1 MRKKEKKKS
10 KFKILYF
17 IIPLVLI
24 IGVGVG
30 AYYYVNGKIY
40 VPTQEDFFTNPQDK
54 EAAKFDEEQGIV
66 NILLVGLDGRENTED
81 SRTDSIIL
89 ASLDTNNKRIKLT
102 SFMRDMYVPI
112 PGYKDNRIN
121 TAYFLG
127 GPELLMKTINQDFD
141 VNIQYYVSIDF
152 RAFQQLVD
160 KLGGV
165 NMEVKEYEVNEINK
179 YIKEVNGS
187 NSTIV
192 ESAGYQPLN
201 GQQALSYCR
210 IRKVGNNDF
219 ERTER
224 QRKVIGELVNKAK
237 KTSLIKL
244 PDLFSTV
251 LPFVKT
257 NIQTSKLMNIGYTV
271 FKFGGTTVD
280 SLRIP
285 GDNMFEGMS
294 IYGMSVLVPDLEKN
308 MNYLSNF
315 IFSTGGSLA
324 SNMPVYMVN
333 NFHADDKAV
342 DKRGKVRNVPQ
353 IVIPKPDPNEQP
365 PEGVI
370 IDEENTDVTPGEN
383 PDYTGVYPGNDN
395 TGETGTDQG
404 SGNSTGETPGTGETG
419 GGIDNGTT
427 NGGGNSGQPGSDN
440 SGGTDTQT
448 GTDTN
453 SSTTGDGSGGTDT
466 SGGN

>member
-1 MRKKEKKKS
+1 MRRKKEKKKS
-10 KFKILYF
+10 KLKILYF
-17 IIPLVLI
+17 IIPLVLLVGL
-24 IGVGVG
+24 GVS
-30 AYYYVNGKIY
+30 AYYFVNGQIY
-40 VPTQEDFFTNPQDK
+40 VPTKEDFFTDPKVK
-54 EAAKFDEEQGIV
+54 EAAEFDEEQGII
-66 NILLVGLDGRENTED
+66 NILLIGLDGRESMED

-89 ASLDTNNKRIKLT
+89 ATLDTNNKKVKLT
-102 SFMRDMYVPI
+102 SFMRDMYLPI

-141 VNIQYYVSIDF
+141 VNVQYYASIDF
-152 RAFQQLVD
+152 RAFQELVD

-165 NMEVKEYEVNEINK
+165 NIEVKDYEVKEINK

-187 NSTIV
+187 NATLI
-192 ESAGYQPLN
+192 ENAGFQELN

-224 QRKVIGELVNKAK
+224 QRKVLGELINKAK
-237 KTSLIKL
+237 KTSLLKL
-244 PDLFSTV
+244 PDLFTTV

-257 NIQTSKLMNIGYTV
+257 NIPTNKLMNIGYTA
-271 FKFGGTTVD
+271 FKFGGTDID

-285 GDNMFEGMS
+285 GDGMFEGMN

-308 MNYLSNF
+308 MDYLNRF

-333 NFHADDKAV
+333 NYHADDKAV
-342 DKRGKVRNVPQ
+342 DNRGKERYVPQ
-353 IVIPKPDPNEQP
+353 IVIPEPDPTP

-370 IDEENTDVTPGEN
+370 VDEENPDFIGEYPPPG
-383 PDYTGVYPGNDN
+383 DGD
-395 TGETGTDQG
+395 TGETGTDPD
-404 SGNSTGETPGTGETG
+404 SGNTPGETPGQGENPGETG
-419 GGIDNGTT
+419 GEENPEDGTDDGGNT
-427 NGGGNSGQPGSDN
+427 TEQPGDGTGGGETPNPGTGSDPGSTGGTDN
-440 SGGTDTQT
+440 SGG
-448 GTDTN
+448 N
-453 SSTTGDGSGGTDT
+453 
-466 SGGN
+466 

>member
-1 MRKKEKKKS
+1 MVRKKEKKKS
-10 KFKILYF
+10 KLKILYF
-17 IIPLVLI
+17 IIPLILI
-24 IGVGVG
+24 AGVGLG

-40 VPTQEDFFTNPQDK
+40 VPTKDGLLTDSQDK
-54 EAAKFDEEQGIV
+54 EAAEFDEEQGII
-66 NILLVGLDGRENTED
+66 NILLVGLDGRESRED

-89 ASLDTNNKRIKLT
+89 ASIDTNSKKVKLT

-121 TAYFLG
+121 SAYLLG
-127 GPELLMKTINQDFD
+127 GAELLAKTINQDFD

-152 RAFQQLVD
+152 RAFQELVD
-160 KLGGV
+160 ILGGV
-165 NMEVKEYEVNEINK
+165 NMEVKEYEVDEINK

-187 NSTIV
+187 NATLV
-192 ESAGYQPLN
+192 KGAGYQLLN

-224 QRKVIGELVNKAK
+224 QRKVLGELINKAK
-237 KTSLIKL
+237 KTSVLKL
-244 PDLFSTV
+244 PELFKTV
-251 LPFVKT
+251 ISYVKT
-257 NIQTSKLMNIGYTV
+257 NIPTNKLMNIGYTV

-285 GDNMFEGMS
+285 GDGMFEGRK

-308 MNYLSNF
+308 MDYLNKF

-324 SNMPVYMVN
+324 SNIPAYMAN
-333 NFHADDKAV
+333 NFHSEDKAV
-342 DKRGKVRNVPQ
+342 DKRGKVRTVPK
-353 IVIPKPDPNEQP
+353 IVIPKEEPNEQP

-370 IDEENTDVTPGEN
+370 VDEENTDIIPG
-383 PDYTGVYPGNDN
+383 DN
-395 TGETGTDQG
+395 TGNTGEQNGDNTGGTVTDPG
-404 SGNSTGETPGTGETG
+404 SGGTQGETG
-419 GGIDNGTT
+419 GGENQNGDTNNDT
-427 NGGGNSGQPGSDN
+427 NNGGENPEQPGSDT
-440 SGGTDTQT
+440 GTQT
-448 GTDTN
+448 DPGTGSGTSDN
-453 SSTTGDGSGGTDT
+453 GSGGTEN

>member
-1 MRKKEKKKS
+1 MGRKKEKKKS
-10 KFKILYF
+10 KLKILYF
-17 IIPLVLI
+17 IIPLILI
-24 IGVGVG
+24 VGVGVG

-40 VPTQEDFFTNPQDK
+40 VPTQEDFFTDPQDK

-66 NILLVGLDGRENTED
+66 NILLVGLDGRESRED

-89 ASLDTNNKRIKLT
+89 ASLDTNNKRVKLT

-112 PGYKDNRIN
+112 PGHKDNRIN

-160 KLGGV
+160 KMGGV
-165 NMEVKEYEVNEINK
+165 NMEVKEYEVKEINK
-179 YIKEVNGS
+179 YINEVNGS
-187 NSTIV
+187 NSTLI
-192 ESAGYQPLN
+192 ESPGYQLLN

-224 QRKVIGELVNKAK
+224 QRKVLGELISKAK
-237 KTSLIKL
+237 KTSIIKL

-257 NIQTSKLMNIGYTV
+257 NIPTNKLMNIGYTV

-280 SLRIP
+280 SLRLP
-285 GDNMFEGMS
+285 GDGMFEGMN

-308 MNYLSNF
+308 MDYLNKF

-324 SNMPVYMVN
+324 SNMPAYMAN
-333 NFHADDKAV
+333 NYHLDDKAV
-342 DKRGKVRNVPQ
+342 DKRGKVRNVPK

-370 IDEENTDVTPGEN
+370 VDDENTNVNPGEN
-383 PDYTGVYPGNDN
+383 PDLTGEYPGNNN
-395 TGETGTDQG
+395 TGGSSTDPNSGNSSGQTPGGETG
-404 SGNSTGETPGTGETG
+404 
-419 GGIDNGTT
+419 NGTN
-427 NGGGNSGQPGSDN
+427 NGGDNSGQPGSDN
-440 SGGTDTQT
+440 GGGTNTQPDT
-448 GTDTN
+448 GTN
-453 SSTTGDGSGGTDT
+453 PGTTEVSPGGSGTP
-466 SGGN
+466 GGN